1 MSLDLKDKFGI
12 WLDEVKDKIY
22 NVFGKDKT
30 EKEENL
36 YETRWVWY
44 HTALVVELFIIIILL
59 GFIAIWHSQKQK
71 GKGIDEKAII
81 NFCNDGD
88 MDGC

>member
-1 MSLDLKDKFGI
+1 MSVNFKDKLHI
-12 WLDEVKDKIY
+12 WLDDVKDK
-22 NVFGKDKT
+22 VFNIFGRDKS

-59 GFIAIWHSQKQK
+59 GFIAI
-71 GKGIDEKAII
+71 
-81 NFCNDGD
+81 
-88 MDGC
+88 

>member
-1 MSLDLKDKFGI
+1 MSIGIKDKLKGWI
-12 WLDEVKDKIY
+12 DDVKDKMF
-22 NVFGKDKT
+22 NVFGRDKS

-59 GFIAIWHSQKQK
+59 GFIAI
-71 GKGIDEKAII
+71 
-81 NFCNDGD
+81 
-88 MDGC
+88 

>member
-22 NVFGKDKT
+22 NVFGKDKS

-36 YETRWVWY
+36 Y
-44 HTALVVELFIIIILL
+44 
-59 GFIAIWHSQKQK
+59 
-71 GKGIDEKAII
+71 
-81 NFCNDGD
+81 
-88 MDGC
+88 